1 MEVVKQ
7 YNILKTNFGGKL
19 LKSRLAKCFSQEQ
32 ITNGY
37 GIETS
42 LYQHAVSKVLN
53 VCFLGYW
60 VFCITNIII
69 SIVAILRF
77 PVNG

>member
-1 MEVVKQ
+1 MEVAKQ

-19 LKSRLAKCFSQEQ
+19 FKSRLAKCFSQEQ

-37 GIETS
+37 GTETS

-53 VCFLGYW
+53 FCFLDYW
-60 VFCITNIII
+60 VFCFTNIII
-69 SIVAILRF
+69 SSIAILRF